1 MEDIILIRFA
11 LYITL
16 HITLH
21 IIQVD
26 VGLII
31 FQHHHL
37 FSLEHHLS
45 TKLVDTYHAYMKI
58 RAIQASKGLDNRIN
72 VLYRSLDEL
81 KSKKDTWTEEEME
94 FQVLNSCSITITL
107 YMRKINM

>member
-1 MEDIILIRFA
+1 MFRFQYLICF
-11 LYITL
+11 IKK
-16 HITLH
+16 
-21 IIQVD
+21 VD

-45 TKLVDTYHAYMKI
+45 TKLVDTYHAYTKI
-58 RAIQASKGLDNRIN
+58 RSIQASKGLDNRIN

-81 KSKKDTWTEEEME
+81 KSKKDNWTEEEKE
-94 FQVLNSCSITITL
+94 FQVIDFSFIYSIVYMAFTL
-107 YMRKINM
+107 